1 MSGTRRRKAQPE
13 RRRVVMPIN
22 PVPIKPPSFSTMES
36 SASSDN
42 SQGSYSSFFNSP
54 HEISEPNLKYLEL
67 MRGTTEQPPNK
78 NSNILKKIQKSLN
91 AEIEKSKLQQKE
103 IDELNF
109 YKKINNLNSELTELC
124 YNRSNLFLLWMIMSN
139 ENYDIFIKFYS
150 DDKNRYSKDKA
161 VFEKFKLLY
170 NKLFIKSFPQFNTH
184 YKELSSKI
192 RTCRDNIF
200 QEFIKIFPNCNKT
213 FLKNQIIEYAHYK
226 ENITY
231 TYLVDLKNN
240 ELKELNLNESVI
252 LYGLFLILDKPDD
265 EGFKKERSLIS
276 DKIDANGFNDISIFG
291 DIRNLLKKVT
301 TDKGIHYIIDIISN
315 NKLAI
320 KRFEERC
327 ERQTAPVVQGVP
339 IPSSPRN
346 RSRKEN
352 NMKQKGPVVQRVP
365 IPTPPT
371 IPSPPRNPSRRPR
384 QSRNRRITIRNT
396 LLGQGTKI

>member
-1 MSGTRRRKAQPE
+1 MSGTRRRKTPPE
-13 RRRVVMPIN
+13 RRRVVVPIK
-22 PVPIKPPSFSTMES
+22 PIKPPSFSTMES

-78 NSNILKKIQKSLN
+78 NSNLEKMLQQIQKSLN
-91 AEIEKSKLQQKE
+91 AEIEKSNLQQKE

-109 YKKINNLNSELTELC
+109 YKKINDLNSELTELC

-150 DDKNRYSKDKA
+150 NDKNRYSKDKA

-192 RTCRDNIF
+192 RICRDNIF

-265 EGFKKERSLIS
+265 EGFKKERKLIL
-276 DKIDANGFNDISIFG
+276 DKIDTNGFNDISIFD

-301 TDKGIHYIIDIISN
+301 TDRCIHYIIDIISH

-327 ERQTAPVVQGVP
+327 ERQTAPVVEGVP
-339 IPSSPRN
+339 VSSPPRN

-352 NMKQKGPVVQRVP
+352 NMKQKGPVVT
-365 IPTPPT
+365 IPTPP
-371 IPSPPRNPSRRPR
+371 RNRSRRGI